1 MVRSNLVESM
11 LVVFLGNSC
20 LVVVVEI
27 VFGVGIFPGL
37 VVDNL
42 VVVILES
49 FVALGLVVLRV
60 YFVLL
65 GLA

>member
-1 MVRSNLVESM
+1 VVRSNLVESM